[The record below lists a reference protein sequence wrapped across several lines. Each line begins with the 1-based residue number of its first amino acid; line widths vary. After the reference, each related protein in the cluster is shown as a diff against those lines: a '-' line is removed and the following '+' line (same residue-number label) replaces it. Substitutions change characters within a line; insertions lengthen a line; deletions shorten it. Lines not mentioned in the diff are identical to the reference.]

1 MESLNGLAAIVLIFL
16 TALPAVAQAPPQ
28 SMNAGWKFL
37 RVDGPE
43 PPASGGSLFD
53 GGNAKSLAHSP
64 FTFFAVPYAPGTL
77 KAVGHPGGPAT
88 ATDTVFVRASVVDRN
103 GSVVP
108 ETALP
113 SLAFSVIGPVRFV
126 GTDPVHVEAGA
137 ASVLLQAAFQ
147 PGLIR
152 VTARAQGSA
161 PRRPVSPR

>member
-1 MESLNGLAAIVLIFL
+1 
-16 TALPAVAQAPPQ
+16 
-28 SMNAGWKFL
+28 MNAGWKFL

-64 FTFFAVPYAPGTL
+64 FTFFAVPGTL
-77 KAVGHPGGPAT
+77 KAVGHPGGSAT

-108 ETALP
+108 ENALP
-113 SLAFSVIGPVRFV
+113 SLAFSVTGP
-126 GTDPVHVEAGA
+126 
-137 ASVLLQAAFQ
+137 
-147 PGLIR
+147 
-152 VTARAQGSA
+152 A